1 MERKAD
7 EKAIIRITLSYL
19 KIVALVSLSVGHT
32 FECVCAK
39 CSAHLIGHSWPRYIS
54 LCVQVLY
61 MWSLDGDSLIF
72 PPGVSLTVGN
82 RSSVRHLVLQVH
94 YVSKEFIPDTGDTSG
109 LVVEYQTDHT
119 EFAAGQC

>member
-1 MERKAD
+1 M
-7 EKAIIRITLSYL
+7 
-19 KIVALVSLSVGHT
+19 
-32 FECVCAK
+32 
-39 CSAHLIGHSWPRYIS
+39 HLIGHSWPCYIS